1 MLKDDIIL
9 AQKILCNSV
18 SNITKD
24 AFHSSSFIYR
34 TTNED
39 ISIYQSLFYG
49 KKSLMSIIGSED
61 QVLNAIVAGIND
73 IDCCDISVFPKYF
86 LMLKMGAIKALNKEE
101 YIRFIFDD
109 FDEDLYDKT
118 RPYLNAD
125 ALDFWDSL
133 FNFFDSCEI
142 INSTLFSSESYNI
155 DVQIKRNPYLEEYE
169 KLKKLIDLVN
179 INYYDG
185 DISEVLI
192 NSKKKYDVVNLS
204 NIISY
209 DKKLRTNYKWFLDF
223 LDCLDREALVF
234 SYLYHVDNFLE
245 SGYFNDNVFEV
256 KEKNN
261 TGVLVYKRK

>member
-39 ISIYQSLFYG
+39 NSIYQSLFSG
-49 KKSLMSIIGSED
+49 KKSLMSIIGSGD
-61 QVLNAIVAGIND
+61 QVLNAILAGIND

-86 LMLKMGAIKALNKEE
+86 LMLKIGAIKALSKEE
-101 YIRFIFDD
+101 YIKFIFDD

-118 RPYLNAD
+118 RPYLSLD

-133 FNFFDSCEI
+133 FNFFDSYEI
-142 INSTLFSSESYNI
+142 INSTLFSSEPYNI
-155 DVQIKRNPYLEEYE
+155 DVQIHRNPYLNEYD
-169 KLKKLIDLVN
+169 KLKEMIDLVN

-185 DISEVLI
+185 DISDILI
-192 NSKKKYDVVNLS
+192 SSQKKYDIVNLS

-209 DKKLRTNYKWFLDF
+209 DKKLRINYKWFLDF
-223 LDCLDREALVF
+223 LDCLDNKALVF
-234 SYLYHVDNFLE
+234 SYLYQVNNFLE
-245 SGYFNDNVFEV
+245 SGYFNDEIFEIR
-256 KEKNN
+256 EKNN